1 MMRTRLV
8 WFSAGLTSTAAI
20 VSQFVWKDLY
30 VERHNLTSDINTTF
44 DDLNARV
51 SNLESPLPNPNL
63 FSDSDKVEG

>member
-8 WFSAGLTSTAAI
+8 WFSGGLTSTAAI
-20 VSQFVWKDLY
+20 VCHLVWKDLW
-30 VERHNLTSDINTTF
+30 VDRHNIASDMKNNF

-51 SNLESPLPNPNL
+51 SNLESSLPNPNL